1 MLLLSVLLMLLI
13 ILMLR
18 MLHMQLELLERFQ
31 DRQRWMKFGGNGWNW
46 MYGGNGSC
54 TVGKISPVRR

>member
-1 MLLLSVLLMLLI
+1 
-13 ILMLR
+13 MLR

-31 DRQRWMKFGGNGWNW
+31 DRQRSMKFGGNGWNW
-46 MYGGNGSC
+46 MSGGNGSC